1 MSMEVASEGDRGTR
15 ETPALNFQIV
25 FWRLRRRLGGEFVMN
40 RPGAAWIPVE
50 HLSGCNASRVS
61 CLAQT

>member
-1 MSMEVASEGDRGTR
+1 MEVASEGDRGTR

-40 RPGAAWIPVE
+40 RPGPPGFLWSTFLAAMQGV
-50 HLSGCNASRVS
+50 
-61 CLAQT
+61 